1 MLNNTPQNSKISV
14 NEIFFTILDVLTKRF
29 KGLSPFEIL
38 NTPTS
43 EVLDLYVD
51 TILNDFKEKN
61 KNNKNV
67 WVTSK
72 NATWH

>member
-1 MLNNTPQNSKISV
+1 MTI
-14 NEIFFTILDVLTKRF
+14 NEIFFTIIDVLNKRF
-29 KGLSPFEIL
+29 NGLSPFEIL

-61 KNNKNV
+61 KSKGNT
-67 WVTSK
+67 WVTSN

>member
-1 MLNNTPQNSKISV
+1 MY
-14 NEIFFTILDVLTKRF
+14 FTILDVLTKRF
-29 KGLSPFEIL
+29 NGLSPFEIL
-38 NTPTS
+38 RTPTS

-51 TILNDFKEKN
+51 TILNDFKEKQ
-61 KNNKNV
+61 KNNNNV

>member
-14 NEIFFTILDVLTKRF
+14 SEIFFTILDVLTKRF
-29 KGLSPFEIL
+29 NGLSPFEIL

-61 KNNKNV
+61 KSKGNT
-67 WVTSK
+67 WVTSS

>member
-1 MLNNTPQNSKISV
+1 MDL
-14 NEIFFTILDVLTKRF
+14 LTKRF
-29 KGLSPFEIL
+29 VGLSPFEVL

-43 EVLDLYVD
+43 EVFDLYVD
-51 TILNDFKEKN
+51 CVLHDRKEKT
-61 KNNKNV
+61 KSKQQDAI

>member
-1 MLNNTPQNSKISV
+1 MLNDTSPTTRISL
-14 NEIFFTILDVLTKRF
+14 NEMFFTIIDVLTKRF
-29 KGLSPFEIL
+29 NGLSPFEIL

-43 EVLDLYVD
+43 EVLELYVD

-61 KNNKNV
+61 KSKGNT
-67 WVTSK
+67 WVTSS

>member
-1 MLNNTPQNSKISV
+1 VLNNTPQNSKISV

-29 KGLSPFEIL
+29 NGLSPFEIL

-43 EVLDLYVD
+43 DVLDLYVD

-61 KNNKNV
+61 KSKGNT
-67 WVTSK
+67 WVTSS

>member
-1 MLNNTPQNSKISV
+1 MLNNASPTTKLSV

-29 KGLSPFEIL
+29 NGLSPFEIL